1 MQMPHLEM
9 HSVFGRIGMTTR
21 NAQLEIQTAKA
32 DLTIEQP
39 KAEMQIERTP
49 AKIHIDQKE
58 AWNNLNLKSAFVRI
72 REAAEAGRQAVI
84 EGIARR
90 VDEGN
95 ELMAIE
101 EGGNPIVEQARRD
114 SLITM
119 SYDTGHTP
127 PFLAVKIS
135 VDPAQLHIDW
145 QTHAPIIQST
155 PHAPE
160 ITYHPGQVNIYMEQ
174 YPSLTIQAV
183 GGQVDR
189 RV

>member
-1 MQMPHLEM
+1 MRMPHLEM

-21 NAQLEIQTAKA
+21 NAQLEIQSAKA
-32 DLTIEQP
+32 DLSIEQP

-84 EGIARR
+84 DGIARR
-90 VDEGN
+90 VNEGN

-101 EGGNPIVEQARRD
+101 KGGNPIAEQARRD

-135 VDPAQLHIDW
+135 ADPAQLNIRW

-160 ITYHPGQVNIYMEQ
+160 MAYHPGQVNIYMEQ
-174 YPSLTIQAV
+174 YPSLTIQVV